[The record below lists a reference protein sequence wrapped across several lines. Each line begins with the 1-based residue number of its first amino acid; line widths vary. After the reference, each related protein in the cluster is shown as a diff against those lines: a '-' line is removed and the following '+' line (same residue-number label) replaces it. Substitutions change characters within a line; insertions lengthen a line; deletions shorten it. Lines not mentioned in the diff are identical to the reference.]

1 MPYNAASDTT
11 NPRKGHS
18 LDDIPAHDPFVLA
31 HKETNTY
38 YLYTTGIPEL
48 TDLDRNGVLVYK
60 SKDLLEWEGPFVI
73 FEVPDGIWA
82 HPTHGTWAPEVHSYN
97 GKYYL
102 FVTLHNR
109 DTILTEPPEVW
120 KTNHL
125 RGTSIAVSDSPEGPF
140 QLLKTDG
147 PVPPRNFMTLDGT
160 LYEDENG
167 KPWMVYCHEWI
178 QVIDGTF
185 EAIPLKQDLSDAD
198 GEPIHLFKAS
208 EAPWV
213 NAERKPGAMPQEY
226 VSDGCQLYRTK
237 GGDLVMLWSSYDKE
251 GYVQTMARSQSG
263 KLEGPWEQLDPL
275 VKGDSGHG
283 MLFKTFQD
291 TWKLI
296 LHHPFSTPESRAK
309 IYEVEETE
317 NSFNVIGPWG
327 QVPRPKA

>member
-1 MPYNAASDTT
+1 MPYNIASDTC
-11 NPRKGHS
+11 NPRNGHR
-18 LDDIPAHDPFVLA
+18 LADIPAHDPFVLS

-48 TDLDRNGVLVYK
+48 TDLERNGVLVYK
-60 SKDLLEWEGPFVI
+60 SKDLVKWEGPFVI
-73 FEVPDGIWA
+73 FEVPDGTWA
-82 HPTHGTWAPEVHSYN
+82 HPQHGTWAPEVHQYK

-109 DTILTEPPEVW
+109 DSILAEPPEVW

-125 RGTSIAVSDSPEGPF
+125 RGTAIAVSDSPEGPF
-140 QLLKTDG
+140 RLIKKDG
-147 PVPPRNFMTLDGT
+147 PVPPANFMTLDGT

-185 EAIPLKQDLSDAD
+185 EAIPLKRDLSDAE

-208 EAPWV
+208 DAPWI
-213 NAERKPGAMPQEY
+213 NAERKPDDKPQVY

-237 GGDLVMLWSSYDKE
+237 GGHLIMLWSSYNHE
-251 GYVQTMARSQSG
+251 GYVQTIARSQSG

-283 MLFKTFQD
+283 MLFKIFED
-291 TWKLI
+291 NWMLI
-296 LHHPFSTPESRAK
+296 LHHPFSTPESRAI
-309 IYEVEETE
+309 IYEAEETE
-317 NSFNVIGPWG
+317 DRFKIIGPWG
-327 QVPRPKA
+327 QVPRPK